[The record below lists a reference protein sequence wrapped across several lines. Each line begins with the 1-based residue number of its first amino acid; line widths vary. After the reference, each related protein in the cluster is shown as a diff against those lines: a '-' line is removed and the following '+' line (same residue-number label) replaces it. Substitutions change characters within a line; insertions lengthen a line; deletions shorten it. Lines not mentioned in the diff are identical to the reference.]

1 MYYVL
6 ENDKPNFLENLF
18 SLIKLKQ
25 NKIILPLNPDN
36 VSTKKVK
43 KLAQKTINVVLC
55 SNSQK
60 IVLSKELK
68 KQETFVLELQNKPIH
83 LVDGKWLF
91 EMLVID
97 ILDYLEEKRNFK
109 KQEMRISIL
118 INEEK
123 ENRIQVI
130 KELAQQYKSVNLITN
145 HIEKFQKIEK
155 QILEEQGIIL
165 TVTNN
170 RKKSLMHSQLVINF
184 DFPEE
189 LFMQYYLPEEA
200 IILNLAERIE
210 IKKKRFNGILIQ
222 DYEIFVKNSDD
233 YDIELEEK
241 FAKKEVY
248 EAQFYQ
254 KQPYEMVKRQMKR
267 DGVGILKLFSKN
279 GEI

>member
-6 ENDKPNFLENLF
+6 ENDKPSFLENLF

-25 NKIILPLNPDN
+25 NKIILPLNPGN
-36 VSTKKVK
+36 VSRKKLK
-43 KLAQKTINVVLC
+43 KLAQKTLNIVLG

-68 KQETFVLELQNKPIH
+68 KQEAFVLGLQSNSIH

-91 EMLVID
+91 EILVID
-97 ILDYLEEKRNFK
+97 ILEYLKDKKNLK

-130 KELAQQYKSVNLITN
+130 KELAKQYKSVNLITN
-145 HIEKFQKIEK
+145 HIDKFQKIEQ

-170 RKKSLMHSQLVINF
+170 RKKSLLRSQLVINF

-189 LFMQYYLPEEA
+189 LFRQYYLPEEA
-200 IILNLAERIE
+200 IVLNLAEKIE

-222 DYEIFVKNSDD
+222 DYEIFFKNWDD

-254 KQPYEMVKRQMKR
+254 KQPYEMVRRQVKL
-267 DGVGILKLFSKN
+267 DGVGILKLFGKN

>member
-6 ENDKPNFLENLF
+6 ENDKPSFLENLF

-25 NKIILPLNPDN
+25 NKIILPLNPGN
-36 VSTKKVK
+36 VSRKKLK
-43 KLAQKTINVVLC
+43 KLAQKTLNIVLG

-68 KQETFVLELQNKPIH
+68 KQEAFVLGLQSNSIH

-91 EMLVID
+91 EILVID
-97 ILDYLEEKRNFK
+97 ILEYLKDKKNLK

-130 KELAQQYKSVNLITN
+130 KELAKQYKSVNLITN

-170 RKKSLMHSQLVINF
+170 RKKSLLRSQLVINF

-189 LFMQYYLPEEA
+189 LFRQYYLPEEA
-200 IILNLAERIE
+200 IVLNLAEKIE

-222 DYEIFVKNSDD
+222 DYEIFFKNWDD

-254 KQPYEMVKRQMKR
+254 KQPYEMVRRQVKL
-267 DGVGILKLFSKN
+267 DGVGILKLFGKN

>member
-6 ENDKPNFLENLF
+6 ENDKPSFLENLF

-25 NKIILPLNPDN
+25 NKIILPLNPGN
-36 VSTKKVK
+36 VSRKKLK
-43 KLAQKTINVVLC
+43 KLAQKTLNIVLG

-68 KQETFVLELQNKPIH
+68 KQEAFVLGLQSNSIH

-91 EMLVID
+91 EILVID
-97 ILDYLEEKRNFK
+97 ILEYLKDKKNLK

-130 KELAQQYKSVNLITN
+130 KELAKQYKSVNLITN

-170 RKKSLMHSQLVINF
+170 RKKSLLRSQLVINF

-189 LFMQYYLPEEA
+189 LFRQYYLPEEA
-200 IILNLAERIE
+200 IVLNLAEKIE

-222 DYEIFVKNSDD
+222 DYEIFLKNWDD

-254 KQPYEMVKRQMKR
+254 KQPYEMVRRQVKL
-267 DGVGILKLFSKN
+267 DGVGILKLFGKN